1 MSNGIR
7 HDGRFAEVEYCLQ
20 SYFDTYL
27 VAVMQD
33 VKDYIGK
40 KQAEEIGEYTMSP
53 AGLLGSLASGA
64 TGMPDNTLRH
74 LRLTGEWN
82 SKTAEDY
89 VDPLAELI

>member
-20 SYFDTYL
+20 SYFDTYM

-40 KQAEEIGEYTMSP
+40 KKAEETSEYAMSP
-53 AGLLGSLASGA
+53 AGLLGSLANGT

-74 LRLTGEWN
+74 LRLTGE
-82 SKTAEDY
+82 
-89 VDPLAELI
+89 